1 MPLRQSEGVEGEVRK
16 FVITTL
22 HEGYSPAVAY
32 PGMLFGGGGGGG
44 GLTNSVVNKRQ
55 TEWRQL
61 LFGTRNLFSYSNIFL
76 IFGTLRLFMMTT
88 NLFVIANVKQMRT

>member
-1 MPLRQSEGVEGEVRK
+1 
-16 FVITTL
+16 
-22 HEGYSPAVAY
+22 
-32 PGMLFGGGGGGG
+32 MLFVGGGWGG
-44 GLTNSVVNKRQ
+44 GLTNSVGNKRQ

-61 LFGTRNLFSYSNIFL
+61 LFGTRNLISYSNIFL